1 MKEYLYI
8 DSKDDTHQTK
18 FKVSQTPKLDLLI
31 KEKKFDEA
39 LIEIDELLKTNPDST
54 NLNIK
59 GNILTN
65 LSRFEESMDCFNKA
79 LSIEPSKDIQLNKAN
94 SLYNWAKITFFPEAN
109 HDNALTLI
117 NEALDTLPDDEDP
130 SEYYFLK
137 AEIYEALNELKKS
150 YECYLTAYKEFDRL
164 TDFKKQS
171 DYLENTED
179 TLFNIVGSD
188 FYSYTPKSG
197 DIINLVKD
205 SDNEHDPDA
214 IAVLVND
221 KLVSYVANNPYT
233 LIDEVKSA
241 SDIKNLINE
250 NQKAEILFIY
260 MGEYVIAK
268 LL

>member
-8 DSKDDTHQTK
+8 DSNDDKQSR
-18 FKVSQTPKLDLLI
+18 FKVSETPKIDYLI
-31 KEKKFDEA
+31 KEKRFDEA
-39 LIEIDELLKTNPDST
+39 LNEINNLLKSDDSYSNW
-54 NLNIK
+54 NLK
-59 GNILTN
+59 GIILTN
-65 LSRFEESMDCFNKA
+65 LSRFNESIECFDKA
-79 LSIEPSKDIQLNKAN
+79 LNTEQTDEIKLNKAN

-109 HDNALTLI
+109 HEKALTLI
-117 NEALDTLPDDEDP
+117 NEALDTLPENEDP

-137 AEIYEALNELKKS
+137 AEIYEALNELRKS

-164 TDFKKQS
+164 EEFKKQS
-171 DYLENTED
+171 DYLENTEN

-188 FYSYTPKSG
+188 FYSYTPHAG
-197 DIINLVKD
+197 DIINLIKD
-205 SDNEHDPDA
+205 NENEHDTDA
-214 IAVLVND
+214 IAVVVND
-221 KLVSYVANNPYT
+221 KIVSYVANNPYT

-241 SDIKNLINE
+241 SDIKNLIKD